1 MTECCSWTLKCLNAL
16 ELRCNGKL
24 QFIIYLSEI
33 SWVSKPVKNQ
43 HNQRSTHLHSC
54 TCAGEGGPTGSSVS
68 ALILPCS
75 LSRSL
80 RRVTSCRRLPSSCC
94 RAWPDASSSTFC
106 SISALPWASTTVILC
121 LRSWLIFISRF
132 NCCWSWKKCHLCPI
146 KLPQYEHYV
155 HIKHFW
161 STVISSDV

>member
-1 MTECCSWTLKCLNAL
+1 MTECCSWTLKCLDAL

-33 SWVSKPVKNQ
+33 SWVSKPVINQ

-54 TCAGEGGPTGSSVS
+54 TCAGEGGATGSSVP
-68 ALILPCS
+68 ALTLPCS

-94 RAWPDASSSTFC
+94 RAWQTPPAPPSAP
-106 SISALPWASTTVILC
+106 ISALPWAPPL
-121 LRSWLIFISRF
+121 
-132 NCCWSWKKCHLCPI
+132 WSYASGHGWSSSAC
-146 KLPQYEHYV
+146 
-155 HIKHFW
+155 
-161 STVISSDV
+161 STVAGAGRNAICAPLNLHIWWTLWAPDV